1 MAELTQTEKD
11 ALIAKLKK
19 FPYAVMV
26 GTDNL
31 GPLAS
36 PPSVADDVETQD
48 VTLYET
54 MGDVEAKFLTKND
67 LMLTVIT
74 RDVGTALSYH
84 AAYKKG
90 DNMIATAVKKL
101 VTLVPITEA
110 TGEATITFAN
120 AFLQPGLKLNP
131 GANGEP
137 TSAELTYLCKADA
150 STGKPFSYA

>member
-1 MAELTQTEKD
+1 MAELAQTDID

-36 PPSVADDVETQD
+36 PPTVDPDVATQD

-54 MGDVEAKFLTKND
+54 MSDIQAQFLTKND
-67 LMLTVIT
+67 LTLTVVT
-74 RDVGTALSYH
+74 RDVATALSYH
-84 AAYKKG
+84 VGYKKG
-90 DNMIATAVKKL
+90 DNMIATAVKKT
-101 VTLVPITEA
+101 VTLVPITAA

-120 AFLQPGLKLNP
+120 AFLKPGLKLNP
-131 GANGEP
+131 GDNGEP
-137 TSAELTYLCKADA
+137 TSAELTFLCKADA